1 MTARL
6 FVAVTPP
13 PEVAEH
19 LANFLEPR
27 QQVDSP
33 LRWSTPDRWHL
44 TLAFLPRAADRDFD
58 GLVEA
63 LQQAA
68 AKRPAIELGLA
79 EGGSFPSADRA
90 KVLFVGVRGKLDML
104 TRLSTGV
111 RNAANTAGVEVDGTA
126 FRPHVT
132 LARVSRPTDATRWLR
147 VLDTYSGPS
156 WLAAELELIQSEV
169 GAGPR
174 GAARYHTLD
183 TFPLG

>member
-104 TRLSTGV
+104 TRLSNGV
-111 RNAANTAGVEVDGTA
+111 PSAC
-126 FRPHVT
+126 H
-132 LARVSRPTDATRWLR
+132 AR
-147 VLDTYSGPS
+147 SG
-156 WLAAELELIQSEV
+156 LAADRRYPLAA
-169 GAGPR
+169 GAGHLF
-174 GAARYHTLD
+174 GAVLA
-183 TFPLG
+183 GSGA